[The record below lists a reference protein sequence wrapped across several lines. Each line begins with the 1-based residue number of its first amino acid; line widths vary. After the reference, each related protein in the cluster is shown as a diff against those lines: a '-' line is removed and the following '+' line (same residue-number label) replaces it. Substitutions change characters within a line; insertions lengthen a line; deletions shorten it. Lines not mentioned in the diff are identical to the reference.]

1 MGRRPSPTVV
11 RLPLASHLSP
21 SYRFI
26 PFFSFEIFFPRVF
39 IIFQD
44 KEKESTQQMGVL
56 RKV

>member
-26 PFFSFEIFFPRVF
+26 PFCSFEIFFPRVF

-56 RKV
+56 LKV